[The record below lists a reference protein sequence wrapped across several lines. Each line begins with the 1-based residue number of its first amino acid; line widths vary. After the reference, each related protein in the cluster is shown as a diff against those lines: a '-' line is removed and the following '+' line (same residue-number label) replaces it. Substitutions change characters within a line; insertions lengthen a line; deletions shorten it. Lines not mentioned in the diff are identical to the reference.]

1 MIVHE
6 GQASLL
12 STGGFHCACQVIWFK
27 ARVAMEMAITVS
39 WRNDIKYQGRLTRR
53 PCGGSP
59 ESKTKFFLQ
68 FPSMDMFQE
77 KSTRVLMHRFSQN
90 GIIFHTWLQNLVR
103 CRLT

>member
-6 GQASLL
+6 GQAGLL

-39 WRNDIKYQGRLTRR
+39 RRNDIEYQGRLTRR
-53 PCGGSP
+53 PRGGSP
-59 ESKTKFFLQ
+59 ESETEFFLQ
-68 FPSMDMFQE
+68 LPSVDMLKE
-77 KSTRVLMHRFSQN
+77 KSTRVLMYRLSQN